1 MLTREIFR
9 WFKMKI
15 MTITGTTPDTSR
27 IDETSFTVPD
37 TAEATS
43 TLRLRQK
50 VKRDKLT
57 SLYRHLNMMGNPDL
71 IDLDRFRLRTD
82 LKKEAAIFEF
92 YNNDRWVPLTKQTG
106 EFFAPKTLRD
116 RFGTPPLLE
125 RSLKGASKLK
135 SKLPTDLQMES
146 IPLKELSSLVEEIH
160 VKTRKSSQNN
170 NLDMR
175 EFLGIDKALQSI
187 QGELLNNTSKLT
199 ESDRRVKKDAKKLE
213 EVENDPTYTNEQRQ
227 LYRDR
232 LDGSN
237 TEKQVR
243 LEILSQNRKDL
254 QTQVARI
261 KQTIEKVL
269 DKDTSLAGRIC
280 TLFREQ
286 GITIFSILTALSMT
300 ITGVFGGGG
309 GGRGAGGSLPEDE
322 GTLKKWLDRLANG
335 LKRLAGKT
343 VEALPAIVG
352 SAVGAILSFFGKAVG
367 FVAKHTWA
375 LIVFIARLVGWWLM
389 QKVKK
394 S

>member
-199 ESDRRVKKDAKKLE
+199 EIDRRVKKDAKKLE

-309 GGRGAGGSLPEDE
+309 GRGAGGSLPEDE

-352 SAVGAILSFFGKAVG
+352 SAVGAILSFLGKAVG